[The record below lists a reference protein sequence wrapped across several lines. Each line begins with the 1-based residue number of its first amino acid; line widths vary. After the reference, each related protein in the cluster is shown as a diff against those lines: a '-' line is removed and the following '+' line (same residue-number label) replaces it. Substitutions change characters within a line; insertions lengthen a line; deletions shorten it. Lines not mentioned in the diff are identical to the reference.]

1 MYEINLVE
9 EEIVL
14 ILQALDFNE
23 EQNIHLTE
31 VQFNIA
37 NSIRSKINAIIE

>member
-1 MYEINLVE
+1 MYKIDLTE
-9 EEIVL
+9 EEISL
-14 ILQALDFNE
+14 ILQALDFHE

-37 NSIRSKINAIIE
+37 NSIRSKIDAIL

>member
-1 MYEINLVE
+1 MYEINLAE
-9 EEIVL
+9 EEISL
-14 ILQALDFNE
+14 IIQALDLHE

-37 NSIRSKINAIIE
+37 NSIRSKINAII

>member
-1 MYEINLVE
+1 MYEIDLAE
-9 EEIVL
+9 EEISL
-14 ILQALDFNE
+14 ILQALDFHE

-37 NSIRSKINAIIE
+37 NSIRSKIDKIL

>member
-1 MYEINLVE
+1 MYKVDLTE
-9 EEIVL
+9 EEISL
-14 ILQALDFNE
+14 ILQALDFHE

-37 NSIRSKINAIIE
+37 NNIRNKIDKIL

>member
-1 MYEINLVE
+1 MYEINLAE
-9 EEIVL
+9 EEISL
-14 ILQALDFNE
+14 ILQALDFHE

-37 NSIRSKINAIIE
+37 NSIRNKIDAIIE

>member
-1 MYEINLVE
+1 MYEIDLVE
-9 EEIVL
+9 EEISL

-23 EQNIHLTE
+23 EQNNHLTE

-37 NSIRSKINAIIE
+37 NSIRSKIDAIL

>member
-1 MYEINLVE
+1 MYKIDLTE
-9 EEIVL
+9 EEISL
-14 ILQALDFNE
+14 ILQALDFHE

-37 NSIRSKINAIIE
+37 NSIRSKIDTIL

>member
-1 MYEINLVE
+1 MYKVDLTE
-9 EEIVL
+9 EEVSL
-14 ILQALDFNE
+14 ILQALDFHE

-37 NSIRSKINAIIE
+37 NSIRNKIDAIL